1 MVIGYTPHRRRPG
14 SSGLAMTSV
23 EMRIV
28 DEAGTIL
35 SEPGK
40 TGRLEV
46 RMPSVCAGY
55 RAGDDKSSEP
65 PHLAITNVASMKHFF
80 FIQRTSVAKLVS
92 NIRQQPPQNLI
103 AAPSLKAPMYRFVV
117 GIALRAAYPIA
128 HLC

>member
-55 RAGDDKSSEP
+55 RAGDDSR
-65 PHLAITNVASMKHFF
+65 ASRR
-80 FIQRTSVAKLVS
+80 IWPSRTSC
-92 NIRQQPPQNLI
+92 R
-103 AAPSLKAPMYRFVV
+103 
-117 GIALRAAYPIA
+117 
-128 HLC
+128 